1 MDLALDFT
9 PWLYAYLVGV
19 MLLAGLVHGAIGL
32 GFPMVATPLIAVFLD
47 VRLAILITLLPT
59 ITVNIASILG
69 GTDYRSSL
77 SRFWLLFTFVLVGS
91 IAGSLM
97 LAYLDPS
104 PFRLALALLI
114 LLYLWVTLTG
124 KLSAGWVGSANNIA
138 MVGFGLVAGISGGIT
153 NVMIAILLIYF
164 LSLQMPKSS
173 MVPVI
178 NTCFLI
184 GKLSQITILSAAG
197 MVSLMLAVQ
206 TVPLAVVALAALFAG
221 QKLGKAIDNER
232 YTRIVYGLLF
242 LLAIILLLQFFHDWP
257 PR

>member
-1 MDLALDFT
+1 LDLVSDFT
-9 PWLYAYLVGV
+9 PWLYTYLIGV

-69 GTDYRSSL
+69 GSDYRKSF

-114 LLYLWVTLTG
+114 LLYLWITLTG
-124 KLSAGWVGSANNIA
+124 KLSAGWVGSANNLA

-206 TVPLAVVALAALFAG
+206 TVPLAVASLAALFAG

-242 LLAIILLLQFFHDWP
+242 LLAIILLIQFFHDWP

>member
-1 MDLALDFT
+1 
-9 PWLYAYLVGV
+9 

-69 GTDYRSSL
+69 GSDYRNSF

-91 IAGSLM
+91 IVGSLM
-97 LAYLDPS
+97 LAFLDPS

-124 KLSAGWVGSANNIA
+124 KLSAGWVGSANNVA

-206 TVPLAVVALAALFAG
+206 TVPLAAAALAALFAG

-242 LLAIILLLQFFHDWP
+242 ALAIILLLQFFHDWP

>member
-1 MDLALDFT
+1 LDLALDFT
-9 PWLYAYLVGV
+9 PWLYAYLAGV

-124 KLSAGWVGSANNIA
+124 KLSAGWVGSANNLA
-138 MVGFGLVAGISGGIT
+138 MIGFGLVAGISGGIT

-197 MVSLMLAVQ
+197 MVSLMLAAQ
-206 TVPLAVVALAALFAG
+206 TVPLAVAALVALFAG
-221 QKLGKAIDNER
+221 KRLGKAIDNER

-242 LLAIILLLQFFHDWP
+242 LLAIILLIQFFNDWP